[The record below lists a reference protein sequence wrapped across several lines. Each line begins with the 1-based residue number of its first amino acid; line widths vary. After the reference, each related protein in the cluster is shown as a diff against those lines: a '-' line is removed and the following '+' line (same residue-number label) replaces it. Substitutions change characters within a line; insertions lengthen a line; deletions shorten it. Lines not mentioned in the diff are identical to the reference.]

1 MNQNQQIDPRLPEID
16 NALYRISA
24 KAIIT
29 NDDKVLLVHEKDTDW
44 WGFPGGGIDYGETI
58 HEALIR
64 EVNEELGVRPEHV
77 TVDNALF
84 FISIGSIIDGVPR
97 ANFFYHVTVPPA
109 EIRPTEDVL
118 EQKWYSLN
126 ELPNLYTSPSTK
138 DLLGEL
144 HKILHEEQ

>member
-58 HEALIR
+58 HEALVR
-64 EVNEELGVRPEHV
+64 EVGEELGVAPENV
-77 TVDNALF
+77 KIDDTIL
-84 FISIGSIIDGVPR
+84 FISIGAIVDGIPKANIFYR
-97 ANFFYHVTVPPA
+97 ATVPA
-109 EIRPTEDVL
+109 TEIKPTEDVL
-118 EQKWYSLN
+118 AQKWYRLD
-126 ELPNLYTSPSTK
+126 ELPNLYTSPSIGGVT
-138 DLLGEL
+138 GEL
-144 HKILHEEQ
+144 HKILHEER